1 MAGAAILHIKDSY
14 YFEVPKA
21 LWRSRR
27 ESIQDFPEFWVRLD
41 PDYQLWEAQRIYE
54 GLQGVA
60 QDLPPWEQLR
70 DEYVAWKDA
79 DHHHFGR
86 PFDAFLLE
94 DPNQQWFQSQLGVAA
109 KGHGAKGEQQAEAAP
124 ANQQLVSAWP
134 GILAQA
140 EDVTAYADQANWS
153 EAKIDN
159 YNSQL
164 HGKILI
170 PQPFGGELRNLY
182 QKESGFAISKFM
194 VIEVIV
200 AVLVAAIFI
209 RVAKLLRS
217 GDAPRGKFANAF
229 EAVLLFMRD
238 EVARP
243 AIGKHDADKFV
254 PLLWTIFF
262 FVLGCNLMGM
272 VPWVGAPTGSFGVT
286 LGMALVT
293 FATVVISGS
302 IKFGLLGFW
311 KNQVP
316 SMGLPLV
323 LAIPI
328 VPMIFLIEVIGL
340 LIRHGVLA
348 IRLLANMVAGHLVLL
363 GIMGLAFSL
372 EGAMSPNWPITAVIA
387 VVGSTLFSLLEL
399 FVAFLQ
405 AYIFTFLSAL
415 FIGAAVHHH

>member
-1 MAGAAILHIKDSY
+1 MAGAAVLHIKDSY

-70 DEYVAWKDA
+70 EQYLAWKAA

-86 PFDAFLLE
+86 PFDIFLLE
-94 DPNQQWFQSQLGVAA
+94 DPNQQWFQSQLQSAA
-109 KGHGAKGEQQAEAAP
+109 DGEPADAASVNQA
-124 ANQQLVSAWP
+124 LVSAWP
-134 GILAQA
+134 GILAEA
-140 EDVTAYADQANWS
+140 DEITAYAEQANWS
-153 EAKIDN
+153 AAKIEN

-164 HGKILI
+164 DGKALI
-170 PQPFGGELRNLY
+170 PQPFGELRNLY

-194 VIEVIV
+194 VIEVLV
-200 AVLVAAIFI
+200 AVLLAAIFI

-217 GDAPRGKFANAF
+217 SDAPRGKFVNAF
-229 EAVLLFMRD
+229 EAVLLYMRD

-272 VPWVGAPTGSFGVT
+272 VPWIGAPTGAFGTT
-286 LGMALVT
+286 LGLALVT
-293 FATVVISGS
+293 FATVIISGS
-302 IKFGLLGFW
+302 MKFGLLGFW

-323 LAIPI
+323 LAILI
-328 VPMIFLIEVIGL
+328 VPLIFIIEVVGL

-348 IRLLANMVAGHLVLL
+348 IRLLANIVAGHLVLL
-363 GIMGLAFSL
+363 GIMGLAVTATATL
-372 EGAMSPNWPITAVIA
+372 EPTWILTAVIA